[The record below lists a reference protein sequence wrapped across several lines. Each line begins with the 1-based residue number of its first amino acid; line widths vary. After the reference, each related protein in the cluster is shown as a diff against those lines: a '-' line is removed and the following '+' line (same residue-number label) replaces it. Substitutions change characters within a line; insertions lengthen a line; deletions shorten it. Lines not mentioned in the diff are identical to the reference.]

1 MPYINGYQ
9 YDTEQGAIDAREACD
24 AYYGIPSSPDD
35 ITRNWVEYNIADLND
50 PIFYYIRYDISLLQI
65 LGEPSNFNVILPPL
79 I

>member
-9 YDTEQGAIDAREACD
+9 YDTEQDAIDAREACD
-24 AYYGIPSSPDD
+24 DYYNIPSSPDD
-35 ITRNWVEYNIADLND
+35 VTQNWVEYNIADLND
-50 PIFYYIRYDISLLQI
+50 PIFYYIRYDISLFPI